1 VRFSQALLA
10 IALYSINIEEKKR
23 KREKDISVHE
33 E

>member
-1 VRFSQALLA
+1 VRLSQTLLA
-10 IALYSINIEEKKR
+10 IALYSINREEKKR

>member
-1 VRFSQALLA
+1 MRFSQALLA
-10 IALYSINIEEKKR
+10 IALYSINREEKKR

>member
-1 VRFSQALLA
+1 VRLSQALLA
-10 IALYSINIEEKKR
+10 IALYSINREENKR